1 MTDDI
6 YQNYTTESKEES
18 DDRQSLYEDYREN
31 VATSQTTGINQEPQS
46 TGLPQGR
53 KRRSYHYC
61 TGYFNQSYQPQ
72 KLQVNRTPDKNSPKI
87 IIALSHQKT
96 KTNLIPI
103 GSRRYRL
110 AAVGLGLLCVLLLT
124 ATTVLWIQ
132 FNHLTAERDQLQTSY
147 TNLTAERDQL
157 QTSNT
162 NLTAER
168 DQLQTSNTNLTAER
182 DQLQKERDQ
191 LTKVLLELRWKYFR
205 SSLYYITTEKK
216 SWTESRQDCQKR
228 KADLVIINSGEEQ
241 EFISKEFGNAEAWI
255 GLNDSKTEGVWK
267 WVDGSA
273 LTTGFWWTGE
283 PNDYEGNEDCGVT
296 GYKGATSGPSTWADF
311 PCHHPVF
318 GICERISK

>member
-6 YQNYTTESKEES
+6 YQNYTSESKEES

-46 TGLPQGR
+46 TGA
-53 KRRSYHYC
+53 
-61 TGYFNQSYQPQ
+61 
-72 KLQVNRTPDKNSPKI
+72 NS
-87 IIALSHQKT
+87 LSFSR
-96 KTNLIPI
+96 
-103 GSRRYRL
+103 SRRYRL
-110 AAVGLGLLCVLLLT
+110 AAVGLGLLCVT
-124 ATTVLWIQ
+124 AITVL
-132 FNHLTAERDQLQTSY
+132 
-147 TNLTAERDQL
+147 
-157 QTSNT
+157 
-162 NLTAER
+162 

-191 LTKVLLELRWKYFR
+191 LTKVVCLYCVYSEKGWKYFR

-241 EFISKEFGNAEAWI
+241 VRRLITWI

>member
-1 MTDDI
+1 QKD
-6 YQNYTTESKEES
+6 
-18 DDRQSLYEDYREN
+18 
-31 VATSQTTGINQEPQS
+31 
-46 TGLPQGR
+46 
-53 KRRSYHYC
+53 H
-61 TGYFNQSYQPQ
+61 Q
-72 KLQVNRTPDKNSPKI
+72 KLYDQTGTHQDSHREGRGGVTT
-87 IIALSHQKT
+87 IA
-96 KTNLIPI
+96 
-103 GSRRYRL
+103 RRYRL
-110 AAVGLGLLCVLLLT
+110 AAVGLGLLCVT
-124 ATTVLWIQ
+124 AITVLWIQ
-132 FNHLTAERDQLQTSY
+132 FNH
-147 TNLTAERDQL
+147 LTAERDQL

-191 LTKVLLELRWKYFR
+191 LTKVVCLYCVYSEKGWKYFR

-241 EFISKEFGNAEAWI
+241 VRRLITWI